1 MLYYILAAVI
11 VVSIGVYTWIYHSVK
26 EEEEDE
32 LIVYT
37 EEITIMGKRTL
48 RHYCGD
54 YEIWEIFEFF
64 SKEETQKC
72 IDIAERLDKTG
83 KVENKK
89 PNMIARLDKDNYE
102 LMEKLG
108 KIVSNLMNTP
118 IEHKDRFGIYK
129 YIPGTNIEG
138 HYDGCSSKKD
148 KACEEVEVSNI
159 IFLNDDYKGGELYF
173 RMLDLKI
180 KPELGKMIMFK
191 AYDKDGK
198 LVFYSGFESAKIQ
211 NGMQYLLR

>member
-1 MLYYILAAVI
+1 
-11 VVSIGVYTWIYHSVK
+11 
-26 EEEEDE
+26 
-32 LIVYT
+32 
-37 EEITIMGKRTL
+37 MGKRTL
-48 RHYCGD
+48 RHYCDD

-64 SKEETQKC
+64 SKEEAQKC
-72 IDIAERLDKTG
+72 IDIAERLAKSG
-83 KVENKK
+83 KLENKRQ
-89 PNMIARLDKDNYE
+89 NMIARLNKENYE

-108 KIVSNLMNTP
+108 KIISNLMNTP
-118 IEHKDRFGIYK
+118 IEHKDKFGIYK
-129 YIPGTNIEG
+129 YIPGENIEG

-148 KACEEVEVSNI
+148 KACEEIEVSNI

-191 AYDKDGK
+191 SYDKDGK
-198 LVFYSGFESAKIQ
+198 LVPHSGFESTKVL

>member
-11 VVSIGVYTWIYHSVK
+11 VLSIGVYTWIYHSVK

-32 LIVYT
+32 VVVYT

-54 YEIWEIFEFF
+54 YEIWEIFDFLSQQEA
-64 SKEETQKC
+64 QKC
-72 IDIAERLDKTG
+72 IDIAERLAKSE
-83 KVENKK
+83 KLENKR
-89 PNMIARLDKDNYE
+89 PNMITRLNKEKYE

-108 KIVSNLMNTP
+108 KIISSLMNTP
-118 IEHKDRFGIYK
+118 ITHKDKFGIYK
-129 YIPGTNIEG
+129 YVPGTNIEG
-138 HYDGCSSKKD
+138 HFDGCSSKKD
-148 KACEEVEVSNI
+148 EACEEVEVSNI
-159 IFLNDDYKGGELYF
+159 IFLNDDYRGGELYF

-180 KPELGKMIMFK
+180 KPQLGKMIMFK
-191 AYDKDGK
+191 NYDKDGN
-198 LVFYSGFESAKIQ
+198 LVSYSGFESTKIL

>member
-72 IDIAERLDKTG
+72 IDIAERLNKTG

-89 PNMIARLDKDNYE
+89 PNMVARLDKDNYE

>member
-1 MLYYILAAVI
+1 
-11 VVSIGVYTWIYHSVK
+11 
-26 EEEEDE
+26 
-32 LIVYT
+32 
-37 EEITIMGKRTL
+37 MGKRTL
-48 RHYCGD
+48 RHYCDD

-64 SKEETQKC
+64 SKEEAQKC
-72 IDIAERLDKTG
+72 IDIAERLAKSG
-83 KVENKK
+83 KLENKR
-89 PNMIARLDKDNYE
+89 PNMIARLNKENYE

-108 KIVSNLMNTP
+108 KIISNLMNTP
-118 IEHKDRFGIYK
+118 IEHKDKFGIYK
-129 YIPGTNIEG
+129 YIPGENIEG

-148 KACEEVEVSNI
+148 KACEEIEVSNI

-191 AYDKDGK
+191 SYDKDGK
-198 LVFYSGFESAKIQ
+198 LVPHSGFESTKVL